1 MKEIKDDPEL
11 AKKTLKFTNERLSS
25 SKTQRNPPIYINQGT
40 ADGINRKVKVIF

>member
-25 SKTQRNPPIYINQGT
+25 SNIQRNPPIYINQGT
-40 ADGINRKVKVIF
+40 ADE

>member
-25 SKTQRNPPIYINQGT
+25 SNIQRNAPILQIRALRT
-40 ADGINRKVKVIF
+40 A

>member
-25 SKTQRNPPIYINQGT
+25 SKTQRNNLFIDQGT
-40 ADGINRKVKVIF
+40 ANGIIRTAKVID